1 MRNWKFLELTGWFS
15 PFVRLWYSIQNYFLD
30 DTLDNDIS
38 DGYNHSTDINGDI
51 DDNDDYHENDN
62 DNDDNNY
69 DNANDDSDDQKIIPD
84 NSDIEMT
91 AGYRL
96 MTRRKCSRTWSN
108 LLQLIR
114 RVLNLLT

>member
-1 MRNWKFLELTGWFS
+1 M
-15 PFVRLWYSIQNYFLD
+15 
-30 DTLDNDIS
+30 S

-51 DDNDDYHENDN
+51 DDNDDYLEN
-62 DNDDNNY
+62 